1 MRNAYDEARFG
12 RKLYS
17 SVLIFVTL
25 AAVVG
30 FQATAAAQHPLF
42 HVSPTGDAGD
52 GPCGIVTGD
61 FDEDGHTDLAMATQG
76 EDAVSVLLGDGDA
89 TFGTAAFYAVG
100 GEPIDIAVDDF
111 DEDGYADLA
120 VSNMLSD
127 DVSVLL
133 GNGDGTFQTSVD
145 YAAGDNPLGITTGD
159 FDEDGHTDLAVC
171 DAGGVSYDVSI
182 LLGNGD
188 GTFQS
193 AVGYPAGE
201 VPTCVATGDFDEDGH
216 TDLAVTNAG
225 SDNVSVLL
233 GNGDGTFQTA
243 VDYGAGD
250 MPNDV
255 ATGDFDEDGHTDL
268 AVSNA
273 YGEDVSVLLGN
284 GDGTFQA
291 AVSYG
296 AGWEPGWIATGDFD
310 EDGHTDLAVANAE
323 SDNVSVLLGNGDGT
337 FQTAVN
343 YIAGDVPFDIAAG
356 DFDEDGHI
364 DLAVTN
370 YWGNT
375 VSILLST
382 LPDDVDSM
390 PTPIA
395 RPGVRRGGGSS
406 SGPCFIATAA
416 YGSPMADE
424 VAALRSFRDKY
435 LLTNRAGCA
444 LVRAYY
450 RHSPPFAR
458 FLASRG
464 PLRAAVRFALAPIC
478 ALAGLA
484 EHRPLVAGT
493 MTVAA
498 LATLALCAWWTARN
512 RNAMTQEYGSR
523 N

>member
-225 SDNVSVLL
+225 SDN
-233 GNGDGTFQTA
+233 
-243 VDYGAGD
+243 
-250 MPNDV
+250 
-255 ATGDFDEDGHTDL
+255 
-268 AVSNA
+268 
-273 YGEDVSVLLGN
+273 VSVLLGN

-523 N
+523 D